1 MYAESSSN
9 THEMRATSLPR
20 LGVLVCLVALL
31 AAIFAHMGQPA
42 TAAATFE
49 QTAAADVHEADGSCP
64 EEHVLSPQHCMQH
77 SQCSLHAVVPAAPTI
92 RGSGSRPIRPAAEPF
107 CGEQI
112 VSPLDHPPKPVEI
125 L

>member
-9 THEMRATSLPR
+9 THEMRATSLHR

-42 TAAATFE
+42 TAAATSE
-49 QTAAADVHEADGSCP
+49 QTTVAAVHEADGSCP

-77 SQCSLHAVVPAAPTI
+77 SQCSLHAVVPAAPAI
-92 RGSGSRPIRPAAEPF
+92 WGSGFKAIRPAAEPF

-112 VSPLDHPPKPVEI
+112 VSPLRRPPKAIKI